1 MKTRMKL
8 LVALLALAA
17 GPAFAATATGNLS
30 VTATVAAACSVAT
43 TTVAF
48 GTYDPTS
55 ATDDDDGVGE
65 VEVTCTNGTTYIIEL
80 GNGLYYSSGRRM
92 RSSTTTYEYLGYA
105 LYQNADR
112 DDPWGSGTDAMTGL
126 TGNGSAQEYPVYGR
140 ATAGQFVKADSY
152 ADTVVVTV
160 TFPAP

>member
-8 LVALLALAA
+8 LIALMAL
-17 GPAFAATATGNLS
+17 GVTPALAATATGNLS

-43 TTVAF
+43 TAVAF
-48 GTYDPTS
+48 GTYDPTAGS
-55 ATDDDDGVGE
+55 ADIDGVGE

-80 GNGLYYSSGRRM
+80 GQGLYYSSGRRM
-92 RSSTTTYEYLGYA
+92 QSSTETYEYLGYA
-105 LYQNADR
+105 LFQNEAR
-112 DDPWGSGTDAMTGL
+112 TTAWGSDPEEMSGL
-126 TGNGSAQEYPVYGR
+126 TGNGSAQEYPVYGS
-140 ATAGQFVKADSY
+140 AAAGQYVKADSY